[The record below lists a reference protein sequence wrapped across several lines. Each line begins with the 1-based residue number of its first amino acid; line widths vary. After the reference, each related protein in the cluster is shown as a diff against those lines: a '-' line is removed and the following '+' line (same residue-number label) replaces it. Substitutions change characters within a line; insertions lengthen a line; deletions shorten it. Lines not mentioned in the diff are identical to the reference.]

1 MIKTMKDHKAMIL
14 TVVAVYFAVFMLC
27 TANVQAADT
36 SAYASIFNAEY
47 YASANADVKAVYGTD
62 ANALFNHFVN
72 YGMKEGRRASAEF
85 DVKYY
90 RANNA
95 DLNAAFGDN
104 LTLYYMHYM
113 NYGKAEGRKGAGNA
127 TTSQTT
133 QATQQSQT
141 TQTTQTTA
149 SGYKNLSPYAPDA
162 VEFVNALNAF
172 RVAHGKNAL
181 VLLDVNGGAWEDEYY
196 DTLGGSETLLPF
208 MLSKTDA
215 EVGIYFRTVNY
226 FGASESGTCY
236 TYKGQCFDK
245 NLVMANGRST
255 FSNFLS
261 DGEYIV
267 LSRCYYNDTGYN
279 VDAYL
284 FVK

>member
-14 TVVAVYFAVFMLC
+14 AVVAVYFAVFMFC
-27 TANVQAADT
+27 TTNVQAADT
-36 SAYASIFNAEY
+36 GVYASIFNAEY

-133 QATQQSQT
+133 QTTQQS
-141 TQTTQTTA
+141 QTTQTTA
-149 SGYKNLSPYAPDA
+149 SGYKNLSPDAPDA

-172 RVAHGKNAL
+172 RVAHGKNP
-181 VLLDVNGGAWEDEYY
+181 VTLLDVNGGAWVDEYY
-196 DTLGGSETLLPF
+196 DTQGGSYTLLPF

-226 FGASESGTCY
+226 FWAAYGS
-236 TYKGQCFDK
+236 TYKGECFDK
-245 NLVMANGRST
+245 NKFMADGSNT

-267 LSRCYYNDTGYN
+267 LSRCYYGDTGYN
-279 VDAYL
+279 VEAFL